1 MSTVTEP
8 APATEAP
15 APQPARRRQHSDTIL
30 VTVLSIVLALVIG
43 GVLIA
48 ISDPKVDEAL
58 TYFFQYPMD
67 TLTASWNAVSS
78 AYIALFEG
86 AVFDPSR
93 LSDGF
98 FACFYPLTETVTV
111 ALPLICTGLA
121 VTLAFRAG
129 LFNIGAQGQLIV
141 GAIFAAY
148 VGFAWTLP
156 PVVHML
162 VAVAAGMLGGALWG
176 GIVGL
181 LKARTGAHEVISSIM
196 LNYVAFY
203 LGAYL
208 LTTEAFLRP
217 GRNDPISP
225 PVQDTAAFPLLL
237 GDSYR
242 LHLGVVFVL
251 IAAAAVQW
259 LLTRSTIGFRF
270 RAVGQNNAAARTAGI
285 NVERSYTLVMLLAGS
300 LAGLGATMQILGTE
314 KSLTIGVAGTL
325 GFDGITVALLGR
337 STPWGTVA
345 AGLLF
350 GGLRAGGLNMQ
361 AATGTKIDIILVLQ
375 ALIVLFIAAPPL
387 VRSIFR
393 LKEPGDSGV
402 VQMSKGWNS

>member
-1 MSTVTEP
+1 MSAMTGTTDVTP
-8 APATEAP
+8 APEADP
-15 APQPARRRQHSDTIL
+15 RRAPRSDTWL
-30 VTVLSIVLALVIG
+30 VTLLSIVLAMAIG

-48 ISDPKVDEAL
+48 VSDPQVIAASR
-58 TYFFQYPMD
+58 YFFAAPLD
-67 TLTASWNAVSS
+67 TLSVAWNSITS

-93 LSDGF
+93 IDNGLL
-98 FACFYPLTETVTV
+98 ACFYPLTETITV

-129 LFNIGAQGQLIV
+129 LFNIGAQGQVIL
-141 GAIFAAY
+141 GAIFTSY
-148 VGFAWTLP
+148 VAFTWSLP
-156 PVVHML
+156 PVIHMIAAVLAGL
-162 VAVAAGMLGGALWG
+162 VGGALWG

-181 LKARTGAHEVISSIM
+181 LKARSGAHEVITSIM
-196 LNYVAFY
+196 LNYIAFY
-203 LGAYL
+203 VGAYL

-225 PVQDTAAFPLLL
+225 PAQDSSVFPLLL

-242 LHLGVVFVL
+242 LHLGVFVVL
-251 IAAAAVQW
+251 GAVVLVQW
-259 LLTRSTIGFRF
+259 RLNRSTLGFQF
-270 RAVGQNNAAARTAGI
+270 RAVGANPAAARTAGI
-285 NVERSYTLVMLLAGS
+285 HVERTFTVVMLISGA
-300 LAGLGATMQILGTE
+300 LAGLAGVMQILGTE
-314 KSLTIGVAGTL
+314 RSLSLGIAGTL

-337 STPWGTVA
+337 ATPWGTA
-345 AGLLF
+345 LAGLLF

-393 LKEPGDSGV
+393 MKDRGEDVL
-402 VQMSKGWNS
+402 QMSKGWNA